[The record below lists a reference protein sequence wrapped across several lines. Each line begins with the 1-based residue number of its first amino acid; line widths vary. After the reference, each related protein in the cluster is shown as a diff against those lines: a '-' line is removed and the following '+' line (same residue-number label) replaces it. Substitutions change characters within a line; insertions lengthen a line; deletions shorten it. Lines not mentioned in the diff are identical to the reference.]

1 VATSSRSSAVVN
13 TVRAACSLSR
23 RSAVA
28 VALFALIS
36 FLVINFTL
44 ALGVAEAKPL
54 GGGKSV
60 GKQPRQGAAA
70 AAAAK
75 AKQVP
80 PSAPQAPQAAATV
93 AAPAPIAAAAAP
105 ARSRWTAPL
114 AGAAAGLGL
123 AALASHY
130 GFAEEIASFVL
141 FMIALAAVMLAVRWL
156 FSSRRTQVKPQ
167 FWTPNYSY
175 SGVGQEAMVA
185 LQYTRLSPGAALR
198 QEAPVIRPSAL
209 LPPNVED
216 SAWRI
221 PDDFDSEIFLRQA
234 KSQFVRLQAAHDSAD
249 LEQLA
254 DFTAPD
260 LFENIRAQIAARPKG
275 QNRTEILSLNAALL
289 GVHSNSIEHRASVR
303 FQGSMR
309 ERSELAAE
317 AFDEVWSLT
326 KPVDGSAGWLLAA
339 VQTL

>member
-1 VATSSRSSAVVN
+1 MSVRCLRSLAPKP
-13 TVRAACSLSR
+13 LSR
-23 RSAVA
+23 RPTVP
-28 VALFALIS
+28 VALIALIS
-36 FLVINFTL
+36 ALFINFTL
-44 ALGVAEAKPL
+44 ALEVADAKPL

-60 GKQPRQGAAA
+60 GKQSRQGAAA

-75 AKQVP
+75 AKPVP
-80 PSAPQAPQAAATV
+80 PSATQAPQPAATV
-93 AAPAPIAAAAAP
+93 AAPAPIAAPAAAP

-123 AALASHY
+123 AALASHF

-141 FMIALAAVMLAVRWL
+141 FMLALAAVMLAVRWL

-185 LQYTRLSPGAALR
+185 LQYTRVSSGAALR

-209 LPPNVED
+209 AQPNVED

-234 KSQFVRLQAAHDSAD
+234 KSQFVRLQAAHDAAD

-260 LFENIRAQIAARPKG
+260 LFEKIRAQIAARPAG
-275 QNRTEILSLNAALL
+275 QNKAEILSLNAALL
-289 GVHSNSIEHRASVR
+289 GVHSGSIEHRASVR

-309 ERSELAAE
+309 ERSELASE
-317 AFDEVWSLT
+317 AFDEVWNLT
-326 KPVDGSAGWLLAA
+326 KPVDGSAGWLLAG
-339 VQTL
+339 VQSL